1 MYFGKYIHTFGF
13 LYPLF
18 CFYWNYC
25 RNFQNERLTRGQFRV
40 LADRVID
47 RLFRKWKDNKWDE
60 VELNWICYCIYDN
73 DSMLDPYNFTTI
85 LIAYVDHAKGCYILD
100 L

>member
-25 RNFQNERLTRGQFRV
+25 RDFQNERLTRGHFRV
-40 LADRVID
+40 LTDWVID
-47 RLFRKWKDNKWDE
+47 RLFKKMER
-60 VELNWICYCIYDN
+60 
-73 DSMLDPYNFTTI
+73 
-85 LIAYVDHAKGCYILD
+85 
-100 L
+100 